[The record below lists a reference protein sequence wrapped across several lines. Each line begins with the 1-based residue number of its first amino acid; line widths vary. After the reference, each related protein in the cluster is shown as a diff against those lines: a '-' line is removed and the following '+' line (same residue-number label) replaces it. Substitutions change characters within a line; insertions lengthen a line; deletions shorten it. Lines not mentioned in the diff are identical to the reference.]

1 MSQHL
6 LQAPK
11 GIFSDQLNLST
22 NCPIYTVLN
31 LSHNVEAI
39 KSELMELVFVFKDIL
54 EINQIF
60 VCHNN
65 NNVLLIVILSMDNVS
80 VLMDIHCKMDNVSDS
95 VMLRLRSC
103 RMVTV
108 SAKQDIKE
116 LDKIVLSS
124 VLLILSFQHRAHV
137 IAFQVTED

>member
-1 MSQHL
+1 
-6 LQAPK
+6 
-11 GIFSDQLNLST
+11 
-22 NCPIYTVLN
+22 
-31 LSHNVEAI
+31 
-39 KSELMELVFVFKDIL
+39 MEHVSVFKDML
-54 EINQIF
+54 EIKLIF

-65 NNVLLIVILSMDNVS
+65 NNVLSIVILSMDNVS
-80 VLMDIHCKMDNVSDS
+80 VLMDIHCKMDNVSGS

>member
-6 LQAPK
+6 LQALK
-11 GIFSDQLNLST
+11 GIFSDQLNSST
-22 NCPIYTVLN
+22 NYPTYTVLN
-31 LSHNVEAI
+31 LSPNVETI
-39 KSELMELVFVFKDIL
+39 KSELMEHVSVFKDML
-54 EINQIF
+54 EIKLIF

-65 NNVLLIVILSMDNVS
+65 NNVLSIVTLSMDNVS
-80 VLMDIHCKMDNVSDS
+80 VLMDIHCKMDNVLDS

-116 LDKIVLSS
+116 LDKIVLSN

-137 IAFQVTED
+137 IAFQVMED